1 MAALP
6 INIKKLLR
14 RRVVEGDR
22 IEFKAGWNPDAII
35 RTLCAFA
42 NDFENLGG
50 GYIIIG
56 QDCDP
61 DGRPMRPP
69 VGIAENQLDKIQQ
82 ELLAACQQIKPP
94 YFPTLTIYEVEDRKL
109 LVLHAPGGMRRPYKA
124 PSSLS
129 SRHKSWHYYIRLYSS
144 TVEAKDDNEQEL
156 LRLTSVPFDHRPS
169 REAQLSDL
177 SKPLMLEYLREVDS
191 ALTDDAE
198 NLSVE
203 ELGRH
208 MNLVGGPSESPMPKN
223 VGLMFFSALPDR
235 FFPYTQIDVVWFY
248 DGEGG
253 DHFDEKIFKGPLG
266 RIVRDAL
273 SYIERNFLHQSIQKH
288 PDRAEA
294 TRVWNFPY
302 VAIEEVLVNAVYHRS
317 YEIREPVEVRI
328 TREEIAILSC
338 PGPDISIREDV
349 WEAGRGVSRR
359 YRNRRIG
366 EFLRELELTEGRC
379 TGFPK
384 LLKAMKAN
392 GSPPPIFETND
403 SRRTCLV
410 RLPAH
415 PLALLGTMEVTP
427 QVAPQVTPQ
436 VTPEVSRIVAVLQ
449 GESTRQ
455 QLQQALGLSD
465 IKHFRKAYLFPAI
478 GAGLIQM
485 TLPDKPRSS
494 SQRYRLTAAGQQWL
508 KQRGS
513 DGS

>member
-1 MAALP
+1 M
-6 INIKKLLR
+6 
-14 RRVVEGDR
+14 
-22 IEFKAGWNPDAII
+22 
-35 RTLCAFA
+35 
-42 NDFENLGG
+42 
-50 GYIIIG
+50 
-56 QDCDP
+56 
-61 DGRPMRPP
+61 
-69 VGIAENQLDKIQQ
+69 
-82 ELLAACQQIKPP
+82 
-94 YFPTLTIYEVEDRKL
+94 
-109 LVLHAPGGMRRPYKA
+109 
-124 PSSLS
+124 
-129 SRHKSWHYYIRLYSS
+129 
-144 TVEAKDDNEQEL
+144 
-156 LRLTSVPFDHRPS
+156 
-169 REAQLSDL
+169 
-177 SKPLMLEYLREVDS
+177 
-191 ALTDDAE
+191 
-198 NLSVE
+198 
-203 ELGRH
+203 
-208 MNLVGGPSESPMPKN
+208 
-223 VGLMFFSALPDR
+223 
-235 FFPYTQIDVVWFY
+235 
-248 DGEGG
+248 
-253 DHFDEKIFKGPLG
+253 
-266 RIVRDAL
+266 
-273 SYIERNFLHQSIQKH
+273 
-288 PDRAEA
+288 
-294 TRVWNFPY
+294 
-302 VAIEEVLVNAVYHRS
+302 VNAVYHRS

-349 WEAGRGVSRR
+349 WEAGKGVSRR

-415 PLALLGTMEVTP
+415 PLALLGAMEVTP
-427 QVAPQVTPQ
+427 QVTPEVTPQ

-508 KQRGS
+508 KQRGG

>member
-1 MAALP
+1 MAAPP
-6 INIKKLLR
+6 INIKNLLR

-22 IEFKAGWNPDAII
+22 VEFKAGWNPDAII

-50 GYIIIG
+50 GYIVIG
-56 QDCDP
+56 QDCDA
-61 DGRPMRPP
+61 DGRPARPP
-69 VGIAENQLDKIQQ
+69 VGIAKNQLDKIQR

-94 YFPTLTIYEVEDRKL
+94 YFPTLTVYEVEDRKL
-109 LVLHAPGGMRRPYKA
+109 LVLQAPGGMRRPYKA

-129 SRHKSWHYYIRLYSS
+129 SKHKSWHYYIRLYSS
-144 TVEAKDDNEQEL
+144 TVEAKGDNEQEL
-156 LRLTSVPFDHRPS
+156 LRLTSVPFDDCS
-169 REAQLSDL
+169 AREARLSDL
-177 SKPLMLEYLREVDS
+177 SKPLMLEYLREVGS
-191 ALTDDAE
+191 ALADDAE
-198 NLSVE
+198 NLSLE
-203 ELGRH
+203 DLGRH
-208 MNLVGGPSESPMPKN
+208 MNLVGGPPESPLPKN
-223 VGLMFFSALPDR
+223 VGLMFFSVAPDR

-266 RIVRDAL
+266 QIVRDAL
-273 SYIERNFLHQSIQKH
+273 AYIERNFLHQSIQKH

-415 PLALLGTMEVTP
+415 PLALLSSPQVTMEVTME
-427 QVAPQVTPQ
+427 VAM
-436 VTPEVSRIVAVLQ
+436 EVGNVVKVLT
-449 GESTRQ
+449 GELTRQ
-455 QLQQALGLSD
+455 QLQETLGLKNND
-465 IKHFRKAYLFPAI
+465 HFRIAYLLPAI
-478 GAGLIQM
+478 QAGLVEM
-485 TLPDKPRSS
+485 TLPEKPRSS
-494 SQRYRLTAAGQQWL
+494 SQRYRLTAAGRLWL
-508 KQRGS
+508 KKHSAGY
-513 DGS
+513 